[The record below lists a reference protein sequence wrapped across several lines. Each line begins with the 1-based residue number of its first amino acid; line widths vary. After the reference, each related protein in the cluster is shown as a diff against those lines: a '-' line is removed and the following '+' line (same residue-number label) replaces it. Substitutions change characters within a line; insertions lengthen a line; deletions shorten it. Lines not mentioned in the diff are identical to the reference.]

1 MDNVVIIGGGLAGLV
16 SSILLARAGVEV
28 VVIERKSYPQQKV
41 CGEYI
46 SNEVVPFLKRN
57 GLYPEQFQP
66 SSIGRFLLSSISGKE
81 ASIALPLGGFGIS
94 RYQFDHF
101 LYEKALASGVKF
113 ELNQQVEEVM
123 RNDDGFTTFFGNGQA
138 LSSGLVVGA
147 FGKRSK
153 LDKQLDRS
161 FIQKRSPFIG
171 VKYHVKTEFADDTV
185 ALYNFPGGYCGLVR
199 IEDEKYNLCYLSRR
213 ENLKQAGSIAAME
226 HEILSQNPVLKRIL
240 RESDFLLEKPEV
252 INEISFERK
261 ETIKNGILMTGDAA
275 GLITPLCGN
284 GMAIAIHSAKLL
296 AEIILNQ
303 KSKGWFEIPMIENQ
317 YQKAWRKH
325 FSQRL
330 WAGRKTQN
338 LFGAEFSSGIGVRM
352 VAKIP
357 RLARRIISFTH
368 GRGF

>member
-1 MDNVVIIGGGLAGLV
+1 MDNVAIIGGGLAGLV

-28 VVIERKSYPQQKV
+28 VVIERKSYPLQKV
-41 CGEYI
+41 CGEYV
-46 SNEVVPFLKRN
+46 SNEVVPFLKSN

-66 SSIGRFLLSSISGKE
+66 SAISRFLLSSVSGKE
-81 ASIALPLGGFGIS
+81 ASVALPLGGFGIS
-94 RYQFDHF
+94 RFRFDHF

-113 ELNQQVEEVM
+113 ELNQQVEEVE
-123 RNDDGFTTFFGNGQA
+123 RNDDGFTTFFGNGQT

-171 VKYHVKTEFADDTV
+171 VKYHVKTDFADDTV
-185 ALYNFPGGYCGLVR
+185 ALYNFPDGYCGLVK

-226 HEILSQNPVLKRIL
+226 HEILGQNPVLKRIL

-261 ETIKNGILMTGDAA
+261 ETVKNGILMAGDAA

-284 GMAIAIHSAKLL
+284 GMAIAIHAAKLL
-296 AEIILNQ
+296 AEIILSR
-303 KSKGWFEIPMIENQ
+303 KRSEGFDIPTIEKQ
-317 YQKAWRKH
+317 YQKAWRRH

-338 LFGAEFSSGIGVRM
+338 LFGAELTSGIGVRM
-352 VAKIP
+352 VEKTP
-357 RLARRIISFTH
+357 WLTRKIISFTH